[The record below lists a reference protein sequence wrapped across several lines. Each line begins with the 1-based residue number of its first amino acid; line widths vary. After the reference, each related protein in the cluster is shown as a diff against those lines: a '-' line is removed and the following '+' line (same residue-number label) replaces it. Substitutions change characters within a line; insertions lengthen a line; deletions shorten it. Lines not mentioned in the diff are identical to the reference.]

1 VNKGFLKVGLLS
13 VFMSLAAWNYFSI
26 PLQPDWTY
34 EQRQLLTSLS
44 LSALSE
50 LPVDPS
56 NEVADSELAAE
67 LGHGLYFDTRLSG
80 NGSVSC
86 ASCHKPE
93 LMFTDG
99 LPLAVGTD
107 IGTRHTPSLVGVS
120 YSPWFYWD
128 GRKDSQWSQAL
139 APLES
144 SHEHNTDRLRIA
156 RTVAEDDRYRDL
168 YESIFGSI
176 LTIPLEPFSATPLG
190 NESQQTAWMELSH
203 SQQKNINQVFS
214 NVGKV
219 IAAYQRKIIP
229 GRSRFDEYIDALEL
243 SSANEN
249 EIYSSS
255 EIAGLALFIGEAQC
269 VTCHNGPLLTNNE
282 FHNTG
287 VLAISGQLPSMGRYD
302 GVRAAREDPF
312 NCLGLY
318 SGANRSECIE
328 LRFARDNNELVGAQK
343 TPTLRNIADTAPY
356 MHGGQITTLTQ
367 VIEHY
372 NEAPV
377 SMLNHNEA
385 KPLELRPVQLRQLED
400 FLLTLSAPL
409 ATEEHWLLP
418 PAN

>member
-1 VNKGFLKVGLLS
+1 MNKGFLKVGLLS

-67 LGHGLYFDTRLSG
+67 LGHRLYFDTRLSG

-107 IGTRHTPSLVGVS
+107 IGTRHTPSLVGIS

-377 SMLNHNEA
+377 PMLNHNEA

>member
-67 LGHGLYFDTRLSG
+67 LGHRLYFDTRLSG

-107 IGTRHTPSLVGVS
+107 IGTRHTPSLVGIS

-229 GRSRFDEYIDALEL
+229 GRSRFDEYIDALKL
-243 SSANEN
+243 SSTNEN

>member
-1 VNKGFLKVGLLS
+1 MNKRILIAGLSTLF
-13 VFMSLAAWNYFSI
+13 VSLAAWNYFSI
-26 PLQPDWTY
+26 PLQPDWTD
-34 EQRQLLTSLS
+34 EQRQLLASLS
-44 LSALSE
+44 LSALPE
-50 LPVDPS
+50 LPADPS
-56 NEVADSELAAE
+56 NTVADSELAAE
-67 LGHGLYFDTRLSG
+67 LGHALYFDTRLSG

-99 LPLAVGTD
+99 LSLAVGTN
-107 IGTRHTPSLVGVS
+107 IGPRHTPSLVGIA

-139 APLES
+139 APIET
-144 SHEHNTDRLRIA
+144 SHEHNTDRLSVTRI
-156 RTVAEDDRYRDL
+156 VAEDDRYRDL
-168 YESIFGSI
+168 YESVFGSI
-176 LTIPLEPFSATPLG
+176 PTIPLRPVSATPLG
-190 NESQQTAWMELSH
+190 NEPQRTAWSELSPA
-203 SQQKNINQVFS
+203 QQKDVNQVFS
-214 NVGKV
+214 NVGKA

-229 GRSRFDEYIDALEL
+229 GRSRFDEYIDTLGQ
-243 SSANEN
+243 SSSNEN
-249 EIYSSS
+249 GMFSSS
-255 EIAGLALFIGEAQC
+255 EAAGLALFIGDAQC

-302 GVRAAREDPF
+302 GIRAAREDPF

-318 SGANRSECIE
+318 SEASRSECIE
-328 LRFARDNNELVGAQK
+328 LRFARDTNELVGAQK
-343 TPTLRNIADTAPY
+343 TPTLRNVADTAPY
-356 MHGGQITTLTQ
+356 MHGGQMTTLAQ

-377 SMLNHNEA
+377 SMLSHNEA
-385 KPLELRPVQLRQLED
+385 KPLELRPVQLRQLEEL
-400 FLLTLSAPL
+400 LLTLSAPL

>member
-1 VNKGFLKVGLLS
+1 MNKGFLKVGLLS

-67 LGHGLYFDTRLSG
+67 LGHRLYFDTRLSG

-107 IGTRHTPSLVGVS
+107 IGTRHTPSLVGIS

-229 GRSRFDEYIDALEL
+229 GRSRFDEYIDALKL
-243 SSANEN
+243 SSTNEN

>member
-1 VNKGFLKVGLLS
+1 MNKGFLKVGLLS

-67 LGHGLYFDTRLSG
+67 LGHRLYFDTRLSG

-229 GRSRFDEYIDALEL
+229 GRSRFDEYIDALKL
-243 SSANEN
+243 SSTNEN

>member
-1 VNKGFLKVGLLS
+1 MNKGFLKVGLLS

-67 LGHGLYFDTRLSG
+67 LGHRLYFDTRLSG

-107 IGTRHTPSLVGVS
+107 IGTRHTPSLVGIS

>member
-67 LGHGLYFDTRLSG
+67 LGHRLYFDTRLSG

-229 GRSRFDEYIDALEL
+229 GRSRFDEYIDALKL
-243 SSANEN
+243 SSTNEN

>member
-67 LGHGLYFDTRLSG
+67 LGHRLYFDTRLSG

-229 GRSRFDEYIDALEL
+229 GRSRFDEYIDALKL
-243 SSANEN
+243 SSTNEN

-418 PAN
+418 QAN

>member
-67 LGHGLYFDTRLSG
+67 LGHRLYFDTRLSG